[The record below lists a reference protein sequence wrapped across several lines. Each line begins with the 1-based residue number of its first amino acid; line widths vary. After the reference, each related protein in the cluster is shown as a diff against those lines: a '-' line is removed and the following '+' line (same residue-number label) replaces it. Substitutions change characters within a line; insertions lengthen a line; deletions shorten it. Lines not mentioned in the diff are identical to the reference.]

1 MSVKTIRVA
10 FYARVST
17 HEGRQHLSNQ
27 LAQMREFARLE
38 EARTS
43 VEAWHVVG
51 EYTDQVTGGRADRD
65 GLAEL
70 MADAARRKFDRVLVW
85 DLSRL
90 TREGPAAAFA
100 YIERLAKSGV
110 EFWSLTEQH
119 FRTSGPAGDL
129 FIAIAAFIARE
140 ERKTKS
146 LRVRAGLER
155 ARQQGKKLGRPAAVV
170 SSAALVRLKAEGLSV
185 RQIAR
190 ALQASPSTIERRL
203 RTHANAPRKV

>member
-1 MSVKTIRVA
+1 MKQPTQVA
-10 FYARVST
+10 LYARVST
-17 HEGRQHLSNQ
+17 NEGRQHLDNQ
-27 LAQMREFARLE
+27 LIKMRDF
-38 EARTS
+38 
-43 VEAWHVVG
+43 VERASPAGRSMEVSA
-51 EYTDQVTGGRADRD
+51 EYTDQESGGNPRRTGLDN
-65 GLAEL
+65 L
-70 MADAARRKFDRVLVW
+70 MRDAAWHQFDRVLVF

-110 EFWSLTEQH
+110 EFWSLTEEH

-155 ARQQGKKLGRPAAVV
+155 ARGQGKKLGRPAVV
-170 SSAALVRLKAEGLSV
+170 LQGFVLARLRAQGLSI
-185 RQIAR
+185 RQIAT
-190 ALQASPSTIERRL
+190 ALQTSPSTIERRL
-203 RTHANAPRKV
+203 RDNASS

>member
-1 MSVKTIRVA
+1 MSVRTIRVA

-17 HEGRQHLSNQ
+17 NEGRQHLSNQ
-27 LAQMREFARLE
+27 LAQMREFARRE

-51 EYTDQVTGGRADRD
+51 EYTDKITGARGDRD

-90 TREGPAAAFA
+90 TREGPAAAFG
-100 YIERLAKSGV
+100 YIERLARSGV
-110 EFWSLTEQH
+110 EFWSLTEEH

-146 LRVRAGLER
+146 LRVRAGLQR
-155 ARQQGKKLGRPAAVV
+155 AREQGKKLGRPAAVV
-170 SSAALVRLKAEGLSV
+170 SADSLARLKSEGLSV

-203 RTHANAPRKV
+203 RSHANAPRQV